1 MTHPNIRSFNFLY
14 PDVNPRKG
22 LATTAPERTALAL
35 AFAVL
40 AFGAVT
46 GDLIVGGVGLVLAA
60 GASVA
65 QSRKTPR
72 RIRSEA
78 RARFPE
84 QDWVE
89 NESPSFIPIAVGV
102 FLAAIAALCVAG
114 FWWVPDRFT
123 TVGGVI
129 IAVIVAALV
138 WFMPGLNPIWTRDRT
153 RGGAPADAADPSDTA
168 ELQLSGLN

>member
-1 MTHPNIRSFNFLY
+1 MPHPHSRSFNFLY
-14 PDVNPRKG
+14 PDVDPRTG

-46 GDLIVGGVGLVLAA
+46 GDLIVGGVGVVLAT
-60 GASVA
+60 GASIA

-84 QDWVE
+84 QDWAE
-89 NESPSFIPIAVGV
+89 NESPAFIPIAVGV
-102 FLAAIAALCVAG
+102 FVAAIATLCVAG

-123 TVGGVI
+123 TAGGAI
-129 IAVIVAALV
+129 IAALVAVLV
-138 WFMPGLNPIWTRDRT
+138 WFMPGLNPVWTRTRT
-153 RGGAPADAADPSDTA
+153 RHDAPTIDTA
-168 ELQLSGLN
+168 ELHLSGLN